1 MKYFLK
7 EMLDLIKWLSFGFTL
22 AYCMASYHG
31 LDTSFENLWG

>member
-7 EMLDLIKWLSFGFTL
+7 EMLELIKWLSFGFTL

-31 LDTSFENLWG
+31 LDTSFSSLWG

>member
-7 EMLDLIKWLSFGFTL
+7 EMLELIKWLSLGFTL

-31 LDTSFENLWG
+31 LDTSFSSLWG